1 MDPLISTVL
10 LADDSRRETEQGF
23 LWYCVI
29 STAQDHAEGKKKCPL
44 SFWHRAVADQS
55 STVCFC

>member
-10 LADDSRRETEQGF
+10 SADDSWCETEQGF

-29 STAQDHAEGKKKCPL
+29 STAQDCAEGKKNAPYH
-44 SFWHRAVADQS
+44 FGIVQ
-55 STVCFC
+55 